1 VVSRTG
7 WRRGVTVEP
16 SIYAA
21 DFASLG
27 AQLGSLLDA
36 GASVFHSDVRDGHF
50 IPEIT
55 MAPIV
60 LESIADLVHRRGGV
74 LDCHLMVEQPAS
86 HLERVR
92 AAGGDSVTFHIEAE
106 GEPAEMIAQARD
118 LGLGV
123 GVACNL
129 KTPIDATVSAAGG
142 ADFVVCMSIHP
153 GLSGQE
159 FIPEALY
166 RIAELRRLLPDD
178 VGVQADGGI
187 HLGNIAAVRQAGA
200 SLLVSGSAVF
210 WDDDP
215 AAAYHRLVNAAAET
229 PGTRRGV

>member
-1 VVSRTG
+1 MVSRTG
-7 WRRGVTVEP
+7 WRRGVAVEP

-27 AQLGSLLDA
+27 AQLGWLLDA
-36 GASVFHSDVRDGHF
+36 GASVFHFDVGDGHF

-55 MAPIV
+55 MGPIV
-60 LESIADLVHRRGGV
+60 LESIGDLVHRRGGV
-74 LDCHLMVEQPAS
+74 LDCHLMVEQPAR
-86 HLERVR
+86 HLEHVR

-106 GEPAEMIAQARD
+106 GEPAATIAQARD

-129 KTPIDATVSAAGG
+129 ETPIEVAAAAAGG
-142 ADFVVCMSIHP
+142 TDFLLCMSIHP

-159 FIPEALY
+159 FIPESLD
-166 RIAELRRLLPDD
+166 RIAELRRLLPDE
-178 VGVQADGGI
+178 VAVQADGGI
-187 HLGNIAAVRQAGA
+187 HLGNIAAVRRAGA

-215 AAAYHRLVNAAAET
+215 AAAYHRLVKAAEAT
-229 PGTRRGV
+229 SGTRKGV

>member
-1 VVSRTG
+1 M
-7 WRRGVTVEP
+7 EP

-21 DFASLG
+21 DFTSLG
-27 AQLGSLLDA
+27 AQLGWLLDA
-36 GASVFHSDVRDGHF
+36 GARVFHFDVGDGHF

-55 MAPIV
+55 MGPIV
-60 LESIADLVHRRGGV
+60 LESVAELVHRRGGI
-74 LDCHLMVEQPAS
+74 LDCHLMVEQPAR
-86 HLERVR
+86 HLEHIR

-106 GEPAEMIAQARD
+106 GEPAETIALARD

-129 KTPIDATVSAAGG
+129 ETPVELAMSAAGG
-142 ADFVVCMSIHP
+142 TDFVLCMSIHP

-159 FIPEALY
+159 FIPEALG

-178 VGVQADGGI
+178 VAVQADGGI
-187 HLGNIAAVRQAGA
+187 HLGNITAVHEAGA
-200 SLLVSGSAVF
+200 NLLVSGSGVF

-215 AAAYHRLVNAAAET
+215 AAAYHGLVKAAAEM
-229 PGTRRGV
+229 